1 MSTYRCRF
9 SRLLLIATLTIAVS
23 MFSPYN
29 PPASAQNDSN
39 VHVVNQGAEVN
50 RHRTHMATCHLVRI
64 RDNNVVGYVTG
75 QGRTSREALAD
86 ANSNVPRG
94 HYKRHCRITVVSS
107 GSFAVESTE

>member
-1 MSTYRCRF
+1 M
-9 SRLLLIATLTIAVS
+9 
-23 MFSPYN
+23 
-29 PPASAQNDSN
+29 
-39 VHVVNQGAEVN
+39 HVVNQGAEVN